1 MPVAAADSTAP
12 VICQRLASPP
22 ETSSASYSQRLV
34 RCRPL
39 LRRPIDTR
47 EWLLHTRA
55 QQRHGHG
62 SQAARCWG
70 LHHSTSPE
78 AHPRTGR
85 PAGVLSCPQAYV
97 RKQAA
102 RPLPAPLSPH
112 PAPGQ
117 ARAAPASRSPSQ
129 SWSASCAA
137 PAAPGGGGRQ
147 APAPPPP
154 SAAPSAKTYR
164 KPHSRTRVTVKPGRS
179 SERLTVLPR
188 CSARPLAPPKPHRE
202 AQGPAGRAL
211 GRAIAR
217 GGSER
222 FAASHGNH
230 SAKGSGEPSGGLP
243 QPCNQLRS
251 A

>member
-1 MPVAAADSTAP
+1 MAHIALPLDATQREGAVDVLQVKRERAGAGAGAGAGRASISTKKASLIMGIRMRFTMKP
-12 VICQRLASPP
+12 GRSSERLTVLP
-22 ETSSASYSQRLV
+22 
-34 RCRPL
+34 RC
-39 LRRPIDTR
+39 
-47 EWLLHTRA
+47 
-55 QQRHGHG
+55 
-62 SQAARCWG
+62 S
-70 LHHSTSPE
+70 
-78 AHPRTGR
+78 
-85 PAGVLSCPQAYV
+85 
-97 RKQAA
+97 A
-102 RPLPAPLSPH
+102 RPLVAP
-112 PAPGQ
+112 
-117 ARAAPASRSPSQ
+117 
-129 SWSASCAA
+129 
-137 PAAPGGGGRQ
+137 
-147 APAPPPP
+147 
-154 SAAPSAKTYR
+154 KTYR
-164 KPHSRTRVTVKPGRS
+164 KPHSRMRVTMKPGRS